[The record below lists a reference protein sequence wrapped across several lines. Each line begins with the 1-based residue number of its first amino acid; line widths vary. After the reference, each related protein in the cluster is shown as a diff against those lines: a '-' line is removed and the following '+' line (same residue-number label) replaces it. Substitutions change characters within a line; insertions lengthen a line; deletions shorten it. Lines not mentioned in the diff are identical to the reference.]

1 MYLVIFDIDG
11 TLTQTIHVD
20 DQCFVQSFVD
30 ELGLRDI
37 DTDWSRYPAVCD
49 SGVTQHIFREYLQR
63 RPTFDEV
70 PRLQRRFVELLQEA
84 YHREP
89 GLFVETPGA
98 AHTIH
103 ALRRD
108 PECAVAIA
116 TGGWQLS
123 ALLKLEKAQIDIA
136 GLPAAFADH
145 GITREVILA
154 AAMAMAR
161 RIYRQQQFS
170 HVTYVG
176 DGVWDVRAARQL
188 GISFIGVAQGEKETA
203 LRAEGATAIIQDF
216 TDFVRFR
223 EVLEELR
230 HGKSVVCSFTESS
243 GRARRSPGV

>member
-1 MYLVIFDIDG
+1 M
-11 TLTQTIHVD
+11 
-20 DQCFVQSFVD
+20 
-30 ELGLRDI
+30 
-37 DTDWSRYPAVCD
+37 CD
-49 SGVTQHIFREYLQR
+49 SGITQYIFREYLQR
-63 RPTFDEV
+63 EPTFDEV
-70 PRLQRRFVELLQEA
+70 LRLQRRFVALLEEA
-84 YHREP
+84 YHQEP
-89 GLFVETPGA
+89 QQFAAVPGA
-98 AHTIH
+98 AKRFA
-103 ALRRD
+103 ALRQD
-108 PECAVAIA
+108 PDYGVAIA

-123 ALLKLEKAQIDIA
+123 AFLKLEKAQIDIA

-145 GITREVILA
+145 GITREVIIA

-161 RIYRQQQFS
+161 GIYRQQQFS

-230 HGKSVVCSFTESS
+230 HGKSVVCPVTESS
-243 GRARRSPGV
+243 GRARRSSGV